1 MLERAVVLLID
12 RLRVLK
18 GRLDPSGGGAWQAY
32 LDTVIAL
39 ATLLPSLTPERRGSL
54 LTTAEMAQR
63 LRISPKT
70 LLKRKRRGEI
80 RPTVERGRLI
90 RWRGTEGQR

>member
-12 RLRVLK
+12 RLRVLE
-18 GRLDPSGGGAWQAY
+18 GEVDLGQGGAWQAY
-32 LDTVIAL
+32 LDTVVAL
-39 ATLLPSLTPERRGSL
+39 ATLLPSLAPERRGAL

-63 LRISPKT
+63 LRISPET